1 MGTPPETACACVAG
15 GRTAHSPASQLG
27 DRANGPVPQVAVTCS
42 AAARRVPADLRTR
55 SVANPAGH
63 QRFMDSSCRATRVH
77 EAPLLCAVRKAGR
90 AAPDAQPQR
99 MVIAVHRDIPRS
111 ERMAEACGDT
121 WCSRSVWRYAVHR
134 CMPETGACGR
144 DVWRYVAQSQRVA
157 LRRAPRHTEIR
168 ACAEA
173 YVDTRRNRSAW

>member
-1 MGTPPETACACVAG
+1 
-15 GRTAHSPASQLG
+15 
-27 DRANGPVPQVAVTCS
+27 
-42 AAARRVPADLRTR
+42 
-55 SVANPAGH
+55 
-63 QRFMDSSCRATRVH
+63 
-77 EAPLLCAVRKAGR
+77 
-90 AAPDAQPQR
+90 
-99 MVIAVHRDIPRS
+99 
-111 ERMAEACGDT
+111 MAEACGDT